1 MKKIISII
9 LLCMMISAFFA
20 GCAEEPSQMVAIG
33 NPWSD
38 WDSMEEAESAVG
50 FSFGLPNVIADSYE
64 AVSFRTMNNELLEI
78 TYSYGEFEVCVR
90 KQAGEGQDISGDYTE
105 YETCT
110 ETNCNGVTVTS
121 YQNSGNPA
129 TRLVLSDEGYSWSLV
144 APNGYRND
152 SNQDFL
158 IEILQ

>member
-1 MKKIISII
+1 MKKVISII

-144 APNGYRND
+144 APNGYRDD

-158 IEILQ
+158 NAILQ